1 MHSFRNKYVSG
12 PLALVVA
19 LVVTA
24 SIALASGGVAAS
36 SAPSAPAASSAR
48 TVAHTAQG
56 KLGLP
61 DRRRDQVPGRPV
73 TGSFVPLKFIKRD
86 GKIVVRGLLKGVVHK
101 ADGSTRTFGVMRTLR
116 VKSINGTPATTN
128 GRVLAAAPAC
138 DVLQPGPGSAGPRPA
153 RPAGAPLDKVVLNI
167 VAQSGA
173 GQLLGNLLCAVV
185 GPARRWRSAACSAGS
200 PTCSTGSS
208 PSSASGSIPAPTTTE
223 YDATPGP
230 LGGRAVA

>member
-12 PLALVVA
+12 PLALLVA
-19 LVVTA
+19 LVVTT

-56 KLGLP
+56 KLVSRITGETKS
-61 DRRRDQVPGRPV
+61 GRSV

-86 GKIVVRGLLKGVVHK
+86 GKIVVRGLIQGVVHK
-101 ADGSTRTFGVMRTLR
+101 ADGTTRTFGVVRTLR
-116 VKSINGTPATTN
+116 VKSINGTPATT

-138 DVLQPGPGSAGPRPA
+138 DVLRLVLGPLDLDLLGLQVH
-153 RPAGAPLDKVVLNI
+153 LDKVVLNI

-173 GQLLGNLLCAVV
+173 GQLLGNLLCAV
-185 GPARRWRSAACSAGS
+185 AGLLD
-200 PTCSTGSS
+200 G
-208 PSSASGSIPAPTTTE
+208 G
-223 YDATPGP
+223 
-230 LGGRAVA
+230 LGGLLGRITNLLNRILAQLGLGL